1 MHQYQVVTTSSPVE
15 TDMIQQL
22 LKNNGI
28 RSFAQT
34 DATSEGLE
42 ALEGSSPFGS
52 RIYVDEED
60 FEKARELVDAYFENG
75 HQKDK

>member
-1 MHQYQVVTTSSPVE
+1 MHQYLVVTTSSPVE
-15 TDMIQQL
+15 TDMVQEL
-22 LKNNGI
+22 LKNNHI

-52 RIYVDEED
+52 RIYVNEED
-60 FEKARELVDAYFENG
+60 FEKAKELVDAYFESR
-75 HQKDK
+75 QKTEG

>member
-42 ALEGSSPFGS
+42 ALAGSSPFGS